1 MVYRWPSGIVS
12 VLFLTCGLVASA
24 QEEAHPL
31 CACKPREVGRSG
43 SRNDWE
49 GYKKAVKWHYSVE
62 EAMKIARA
70 EGRMVFWQ
78 QIVGDLDKEGC

>member
-1 MVYRWPSGIVS
+1 MEFRWLAGILWIHLLTGPS
-12 VLFLTCGLVASA
+12 VANA
-24 QEEAHPL
+24 QEESHPL
-31 CACKPREVGRSG
+31 CACKPREVGQSG
-43 SRNDWE
+43 SRNEWE
-49 GYKKAVKWHYSVE
+49 GYKKAVKWHYSVD